1 MFVCKNFA
9 HWRSMKKK
17 CHVIAVND
25 FNALHSYF
33 LAGAVEQGELRE

>member
-9 HWRSMKKK
+9 HWPFRKKK
-17 CHVIAVND
+17 CHAIAVND
-25 FNALHSYF
+25 FNVHHSYF